1 MLQGGFATGK
11 RTVDDCAVNAALPE
25 RINEGAGGLTG
36 GGDSVVPVEHCANE
50 TPWIHQGS
58 LFGSYTF
65 PYDIVL
71 SGTFFSRAGTPRLAV
86 IPIPN
91 AVAEAALGRPPTE
104 DSIAVN
110 VITPGTAY
118 GDRLNQ
124 VDLRLAKII
133 NMAGAAN
140 LRASFDL
147 YNVFNANAVSRE
159 RYTLRNYLQPVGV
172 QVGRMVK
179 LSFQFNF

>member
-1 MLQGGFATGK
+1 M
-11 RTVDDCAVNAALPE
+11 
-25 RINEGAGGLTG
+25 
-36 GGDSVVPVEHCANE
+36 
-50 TPWIHQGS
+50 
-58 LFGSYTF
+58 
-65 PYDIVL
+65 
-71 SGTFFSRAGTPRLAV
+71 
-86 IPIPN
+86 
-91 AVAEAALGRPPTE
+91 
-104 DSIAVN
+104 
-110 VITPGTAY
+110 ITPGSAY

>member
-1 MLQGGFATGK
+1 M
-11 RTVDDCAVNAALPE
+11 
-25 RINEGAGGLTG
+25 
-36 GGDSVVPVEHCANE
+36 
-50 TPWIHQGS
+50 
-58 LFGSYTF
+58 
-65 PYDIVL
+65 
-71 SGTFFSRAGTPRLAV
+71 
-86 IPIPN
+86 PN

-104 DSIAVN
+104 TSIAVN
-110 VITPGTAY
+110 VITPGSAY